1 MTGDKLDQ
9 EKKSL
14 DEVNEAEE
22 PSSSVPANPLPE
34 GDLET
39 DAASLEEQPVAQQP
53 QEEEVPKKWYV
64 VHTYSGFENKA
75 RLSLLENIK
84 RMGLDKYFGEIL
96 VPTEQVVESVN
107 KKKRT
112 SSRKF
117 FPSYMLVEMNLNKFS
132 WHCVKDT
139 PKITGFVGNSTQPP
153 AVPEREIMAIKSQV
167 TEGYQKPKPKISFS
181 EGETVR
187 VVDGPFANFSGVV
200 EEVKPDKGR
209 VIVSVSVFQR
219 ATPIELEFTQVEKE

>member
-1 MTGDKLDQ
+1 MTGDKLDRDNETMETQ
-9 EKKSL
+9 KEDEKTSPAVPMEAT
-14 DEVNEAEE
+14 DEVKAGEEAGFVEA
-22 PSSSVPANPLPE
+22 P
-34 GDLET
+34 G
-39 DAASLEEQPVAQQP
+39 AA
-53 QEEEVPKKWYV
+53 EEEVPKKWYV

-84 RMGLDKYFGEIL
+84 RMGLEKYFGEIL

-187 VVDGPFANFSGVV
+187 VVDGPFANFSGIV

-209 VIVSVSVFQR
+209 VVVSVSVFQR